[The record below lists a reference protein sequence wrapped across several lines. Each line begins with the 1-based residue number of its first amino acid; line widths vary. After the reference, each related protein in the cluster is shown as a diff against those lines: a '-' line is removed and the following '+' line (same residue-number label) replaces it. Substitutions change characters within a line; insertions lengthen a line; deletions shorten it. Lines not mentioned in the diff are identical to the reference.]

1 LPSCLPYIQL
11 KENSYFLL
19 NQQIFVIHHPPS
31 TIHHPPSTKWLS
43 VIGIGESG
51 LSELSQVARGLI
63 DRATLIVGGQRHL
76 AMLDSDQPKLVWE
89 SSIESSIAAI
99 LKYRG
104 TPVCVLASG
113 DPLWYGI
120 GVTLLRYIPIAEMT
134 IIPAPST
141 FSLACAKLGWSLT
154 AVETLSLCGRS
165 PDFLSGILAPNSQ
178 LLILSAGA
186 DTPQLVADLLTQ
198 RGYGD
203 SQITVLEHL
212 GGARERI
219 SSGIARSW
227 LQADLAALNIIAIEC
242 HADRTTT
249 PLNRLPG
256 LPDSAYHHDG
266 QLTKREVRSITLA
279 ALAPMPGELLWDVG
293 AGCGSIGIEWLR
305 SHPRC
310 RAIAIEQHA
319 HRLQF
324 IADNMAA
331 LGTPQL
337 QLVQGTA
344 PTALANLPTP
354 DAIFIGGGVTAPEL
368 LATCWTALRS
378 GGRLVANAVT
388 VESEL
393 QLLQWQQ
400 QVGGELTRIAIQRT
414 QNIGG
419 FLGWKPLIP
428 VTQLVVLKGLE
439 SREQ

>member
-1 LPSCLPYIQL
+1 MT
-11 KENSYFLL
+11 FAT
-19 NQQIFVIHHPPS
+19 NQ
-31 TIHHPPSTKWLS
+31 KWLS

-51 LSELSQVARGLI
+51 LSALSPLARGFV
-63 DRATLIVGGQRHL
+63 DRASLIVGGKRHL
-76 AMLDSDQPKLVWE
+76 AMLDDSIQPRLVWTSPIE
-89 SSIESSIAAI
+89 TSIESI
-99 LKYRG
+99 LTHRG
-104 TPVCVLASG
+104 TPVCILASG
-113 DPLWYGI
+113 DPLCYGI
-120 GVTLLRYIPIAEMT
+120 GVTLLKYISILEMT

-141 FSLACAKLGWSLT
+141 FSLACARLGWSLT
-154 AVETLSLCGRS
+154 DVETISLCGRA
-165 PDFLSGILAPNSQ
+165 PDFLAAILAPDAK

-186 DTPQLVADLLTQ
+186 DTPQIVADLLTQ

-212 GGARERI
+212 GGRERVV
-219 SSGIARSW
+219 SELARTWSKP
-227 LQADLAALNIIAIEC
+227 DVAALNAIAVEC
-242 HADRTTT
+242 RIDRNTT

-256 LPDSAYHHDG
+256 LPESAYHHDG
-266 QLTKREVRSITLA
+266 QLTKREVRAITLA

-310 RAIAIEQHA
+310 RAIAIEQHS

-331 LGTPQL
+331 LGTPHL
-337 QLVQGTA
+337 QLVQGKA
-344 PTALANLPTP
+344 PAALTDLPTP
-354 DAIFIGGGVTAPEL
+354 AAIFIGGGVTAPEL

-388 VESEL
+388 IESEL
-393 QLLQWQQ
+393 QLLQWHQ

-414 QNIGG
+414 QAIGG

-428 VTQLVVLKGLE
+428 VTQLVVVKGKE
-439 SREQ
+439 

>member
-1 LPSCLPYIQL
+1 MLHPSSSAN
-11 KENSYFLL
+11 ERN
-19 NQQIFVIHHPPS
+19 
-31 TIHHPPSTKWLS
+31 KWLS

-51 LSELSQVARGLI
+51 LSELSPLARGFV
-63 DRATLIVGGQRHL
+63 DRASLIVGGKRHL
-76 AMLDSDQPKLVWE
+76 AMLDDSLQPRLVWTSPIE
-89 SSIESSIAAI
+89 TSIESI
-99 LKYRG
+99 LTHRG
-104 TPVCVLASG
+104 TPVCILASG
-113 DPLWYGI
+113 DPLCYGI
-120 GVTLLRYIPIAEMT
+120 GVTLLKYISILEMT

-141 FSLACAKLGWSLT
+141 FSLACARLGWSLT
-154 AVETLSLCGRS
+154 DVETISLCGRA
-165 PDFLSGILAPNSQ
+165 PDFLAAILAPDAK

-186 DTPQLVADLLTQ
+186 DTPQIVADLLTQ

-212 GGARERI
+212 GGRERVI
-219 SSGIARSW
+219 SATARAWSKP
-227 LQADLAALNIIAIEC
+227 DVAALNAIAVEC
-242 HADRTTT
+242 RIDPNTT

-256 LPDSAYHHDG
+256 LPESAYHHDG
-266 QLTKREVRSITLA
+266 QLTKREVRAITLA

-310 RAIAIEQHA
+310 RAIAIEQHS
-319 HRLQF
+319 HRLEF

-331 LGTPQL
+331 LGTPHL
-337 QLVQGTA
+337 QLVQGKA
-344 PTALANLPTP
+344 PAALTDLPTP
-354 DAIFIGGGVTAPEL
+354 DAIFIGGGVTAPGL

-393 QLLQWQQ
+393 QLLQLHQ

-414 QNIGG
+414 QMIGG

-428 VTQLVVLKGLE
+428 VTQLVVVKSQE
-439 SREQ
+439 

>member
-1 LPSCLPYIQL
+1 MEQG
-11 KENSYFLL
+11 
-19 NQQIFVIHHPPS
+19 
-31 TIHHPPSTKWLS
+31 KWLS

-51 LSELSQVARGLI
+51 LSELSPLARGLI

-76 AMLDSDQPKLVWE
+76 AMLDSSQPQLAWE
-89 SSIESSIAAI
+89 SSIESSIASI

-104 TPVCVLASG
+104 TPVCILASG
-113 DPLWYGI
+113 DPLCYGI
-120 GVTLLRYIPIAEMT
+120 GVTLLRYISIEQIT

-165 PDFLSGILAPNSQ
+165 PDFLSAILAPNSQ

-186 DTPQLVADLLTQ
+186 DTPQIVADLLTQ

-212 GGARERI
+212 GGARERVI
-219 SSGIARSW
+219 SGIARSW
-227 LQADLAALNIIAIEC
+227 SKSDVAALNIIAIEC
-242 HADRTTT
+242 QIDPTTT

-266 QLTKREVRSITLA
+266 QLTKREVRAITLA
-279 ALAPMPGELLWDVG
+279 ALAPMSGELLWDVG

-310 RAIAIEQHA
+310 QAIAIEQHS

-324 IADNMAA
+324 IADNIAA
-331 LGTPQL
+331 LGTPHL
-337 QLVQGTA
+337 QLIQGKA

-354 DAIFIGGGVTAPEL
+354 DAIFIGGGVTAPDL
-368 LATCWTALRS
+368 LATCWTALRP

-428 VTQLVVLKGLE
+428 VTQLVVLKTPAV
-439 SREQ
+439 REL

>member
-1 LPSCLPYIQL
+1 MT
-11 KENSYFLL
+11 FAT
-19 NQQIFVIHHPPS
+19 NQ
-31 TIHHPPSTKWLS
+31 KWLS

-51 LSELSQVARGLI
+51 LSELSPLARGFI
-63 DRATLIVGGQRHL
+63 DRASLIVGGKRHL
-76 AMLDSDQPKLVWE
+76 AMLDDSLQPQILWTSPIE
-89 SSIESSIAAI
+89 TSIESI
-99 LKYRG
+99 LTHRG
-104 TPVCVLASG
+104 TPVCILASG
-113 DPLWYGI
+113 DPLCYGI
-120 GVTLLRYIPIAEMT
+120 GVTLLKYISILEMT

-141 FSLACAKLGWSLT
+141 FSLACARLGWSLT
-154 AVETLSLCGRS
+154 DVETISLCGRA
-165 PDFLSGILAPNSQ
+165 PDFLAAILAPDTK

-186 DTPQLVADLLTQ
+186 DTPQIVADLLTQ

-212 GGARERI
+212 GGRERVV
-219 SSGIARSW
+219 SDLARTWSKP
-227 LQADLAALNIIAIEC
+227 DVAALNAIAVEC
-242 HADRTTT
+242 RIDPNTT

-256 LPDSAYHHDG
+256 LPESAYHHDG
-266 QLTKREVRSITLA
+266 QLTKREVRAITLA

-310 RAIAIEQHA
+310 RAISIEQHS

-331 LGTPQL
+331 LGTPHL
-337 QLVQGTA
+337 QLVQGKA
-344 PTALANLPTP
+344 PAALTDLPTP
-354 DAIFIGGGVTAPEL
+354 DAIFIGGGVTAPGL

-393 QLLQWQQ
+393 QLLQLHQ

-414 QNIGG
+414 QMIGG

-428 VTQLVVLKGLE
+428 VTQLVVVKSKE
-439 SREQ
+439 

>member
-1 LPSCLPYIQL
+1 
-11 KENSYFLL
+11 
-19 NQQIFVIHHPPS
+19 
-31 TIHHPPSTKWLS
+31 
-43 VIGIGESG
+43 
-51 LSELSQVARGLI
+51 
-63 DRATLIVGGQRHL
+63 
-76 AMLDSDQPKLVWE
+76 
-89 SSIESSIAAI
+89 
-99 LKYRG
+99 
-104 TPVCVLASG
+104 
-113 DPLWYGI
+113 
-120 GVTLLRYIPIAEMT
+120 MT

-165 PDFLSGILAPNSQ
+165 PDFLSAILAPNSQ

-186 DTPQLVADLLTQ
+186 DTPQVVADLLTQ

-212 GGARERI
+212 GGARERVI
-219 SSGIARSW
+219 SGIARSW
-227 LQADLAALNIIAIEC
+227 SKSDVADLNVIAIEC
-242 HADRTTT
+242 RIDPTTT

-266 QLTKREVRSITLA
+266 QLTKREVRAMTLA

-310 RAIAIEQHA
+310 RAIAIEQHS

-331 LGTPQL
+331 LGTPHL
-337 QLVQGTA
+337 QLIQGKA
-344 PTALANLPTP
+344 PTALAKLPTP
-354 DAIFIGGGVTAPEL
+354 DAIFIGGGVTAPDL
-368 LATCWTALRS
+368 LATCWTALRP

-428 VTQLVVLKGLE
+428 VTQLVVLKTPAGRE
-439 SREQ
+439 S

>member
-1 LPSCLPYIQL
+1 L
-11 KENSYFLL
+11 
-19 NQQIFVIHHPPS
+19 
-31 TIHHPPSTKWLS
+31 TIEQGKWLS

-51 LSELSQVARGLI
+51 LSELSPLTRGMI

-76 AMLDSDQPKLVWE
+76 AMLDSSQPKLVWE
-89 SSIESSIAAI
+89 SSIESSITSI
-99 LKYRG
+99 LKYQG
-104 TPVCVLASG
+104 TPVCILASG

-120 GVTLLRYIPIAEMT
+120 GVTLLRHISIEEMT

-178 LLILSAGA
+178 LLILSAGT
-186 DTPQLVADLLTQ
+186 DTPQVVADLLIQ

-203 SQITVLEHL
+203 SQMTVLEHL

-219 SSGIARSW
+219 VSGIARTWSKS
-227 LQADLAALNIIAIEC
+227 DVAALNIIAVEC
-242 HADRTTT
+242 RIDRTTT
-249 PLNRLPG
+249 PLNRMPG

-266 QLTKREVRSITLA
+266 QLTKREVRAVTLA

-305 SHPRC
+305 SHPLC
-310 RAIAIEQHA
+310 RAIAIEQHS

-324 IADNMAA
+324 IADNMVA

-337 QLVQGTA
+337 QLVQGKA
-344 PTALANLPTP
+344 PPILSKLPTP
-354 DAIFIGGGVTAPEL
+354 DAIFIGGGVTAPGL
-368 LATCWTALRS
+368 LDSCWTALRS

-400 QVGGELTRIAIQRT
+400 QFGGELTRIAIQRT

-428 VTQLVVLKGLE
+428 LTQLVVLKRAEG
-439 SREQ
+439 REQ